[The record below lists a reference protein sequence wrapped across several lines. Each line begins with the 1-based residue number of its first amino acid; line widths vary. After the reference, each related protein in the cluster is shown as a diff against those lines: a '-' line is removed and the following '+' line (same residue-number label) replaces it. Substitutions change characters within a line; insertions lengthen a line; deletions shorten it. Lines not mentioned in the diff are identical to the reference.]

1 MSLNF
6 LLYFE
11 RTEWRVIETMECKI
25 IPFWTA
31 EERDRTD
38 TDKAEALLSQAM
50 EGFHKKLVV
59 LDDDP
64 TGVQTVH
71 DVSVYTDWE
80 EESIRNGF
88 EEKEAM
94 FFILT
99 NSRSFSVEET
109 TKVHQDIAARVAKV
123 ARELGQDFMIISRGD
138 STLRGHYPLE
148 TQLLADGLTKNE
160 GVVIDG
166 EIICPFFPE
175 GGRYTMDNIHY
186 VKEQENL
193 VPAGMTEFAKDK
205 TFGYKSSDLTEY
217 VEEKTEGKY
226 HKEDCITISL
236 DELNALDVQGIKDK
250 LMSAQNMAK
259 IIVNA
264 VSYADLKVFCA
275 ALVLAMKAGKHYMAR
290 TAAAFTKVMGRISD
304 QPLLGR
310 AQLEGDTKNG
320 GIVLIGSHVKKT
332 TDQLN
337 CLKKL
342 DGQADFMEFQV
353 NAVFEE
359 NGLEKEVEKTVKAAE
374 EKILS
379 GRTVVIYTSRQ
390 LLAPENMTPEEKLQI
405 SVKISNAVTS
415 IIGKLSVKPK
425 FIIAKGGITSSDVGT
440 KALRVKKARVM
451 GQVKKGIPVWMTGEE
466 SKFPG
471 MPYIIFPG
479 NVGEVSTLKEIVEEL
494 I

>member
-1 MSLNF
+1 
-6 LLYFE
+6 
-11 RTEWRVIETMECKI
+11 MECKV
-25 IPFWTA
+25 IPFHTV
-31 EERDRTD
+31 EERSKTD
-38 TDKAEALLSQAM
+38 ADKAEALLSQAM

-80 EESIRNGF
+80 EESIRKGF

-193 VPAGMTEFAKDK
+193 VPAGMAEFAKDK

-236 DELNALDVQGIKDK
+236 DERNALDVQGVKVK
-250 LMSAQNMAK
+250 LMTAKDMAK

-275 ALVLAMKAGKHYMAR
+275 ALVLAMKEGKHYMAR

-310 AQLEGDTKNG
+310 EQLEGDTRNG

-337 CLKKL
+337 CLKEL
-342 DGQADFMEFQV
+342 DGQVDFMEFQV
-353 NAVFEE
+353 NTVFEE

>member
-31 EERDRTD
+31 VERDRTD
-38 TDKAEALLSQAM
+38 ADKAEMLLSQAM

-186 VKEQENL
+186 VKEQDNL
-193 VPAGMTEFAKDK
+193 VPAGMTEFARDK

-353 NAVFEE
+353 NTVFEE
-359 NGLEKEVEKTVKAAE
+359 NGLEKAVERTVKAAE

-390 LLAPENMTPEEKLQI
+390 LLAPENMTPEEKLHI

>member
-80 EESIRNGF
+80 EESIRKGF

-205 TFGYKSSDLTEY
+205 TFGYKFSDLTEY

-353 NAVFEE
+353 NTVFEE
-359 NGLEKEVEKTVKAAE
+359 NGLEKEVERTVKAAE

-390 LLAPENMTPEEKLQI
+390 LLAPENMTPEEKLHI

>member
-80 EESIRNGF
+80 EESIRKGF

-205 TFGYKSSDLTEY
+205 TFGYKFSDLTEY

-337 CLKKL
+337 CLKEL

-353 NAVFEE
+353 NTVFEE
-359 NGLEKEVEKTVKAAE
+359 NGLEKEVERTVKAAE

-390 LLAPENMTPEEKLQI
+390 LLAPENMTPEEKLHI

>member
-1 MSLNF
+1 
-6 LLYFE
+6 
-11 RTEWRVIETMECKI
+11 MECKI

-31 EERDRTD
+31 VERDRTD
-38 TDKAEALLSQAM
+38 ADKAEALLSQAM

-337 CLKKL
+337 CLKEL

-353 NAVFEE
+353 NTVFEE
-359 NGLEKEVEKTVKAAE
+359 NGLEKEVERTVKAAE

-390 LLAPENMTPEEKLQI
+390 LLAPENMTPEEKLHI

-451 GQVKKGIPVWMTGEE
+451 GQVKKGY
-466 SKFPG
+466 PG
-471 MPYIIFPG
+471 MDDRRRKQIPWNAIHYFSG
-479 NVGEVSTLKEIVEEL
+479 KCG
-494 I
+494 

>member
-31 EERDRTD
+31 VERDRTD
-38 TDKAEALLSQAM
+38 ADKAEMLLSQAM

-186 VKEQENL
+186 VKEQDNL
-193 VPAGMTEFAKDK
+193 VPAGMTEFARDK

-337 CLKKL
+337 CLKEL

-353 NAVFEE
+353 NTVFEE
-359 NGLEKEVEKTVKAAE
+359 NGLEKEVERTVKAAE

-415 IIGKLSVKPK
+415 IIGKLQVKPK

-440 KALRVKKARVM
+440 KALHVKKARVM

>member
-38 TDKAEALLSQAM
+38 TDKAEVLLSQAM

-80 EESIRNGF
+80 EESIRKGF

-186 VKEQENL
+186 VKEQDNL
-193 VPAGMTEFAKDK
+193 VPAGMTEFARDK

-236 DELNALDVQGIKDK
+236 DELNALDVQEIKDK

-337 CLKKL
+337 CLKEL

-353 NAVFEE
+353 NTVFEE
-359 NGLEKEVEKTVKAAE
+359 NGLEKEVERTVKAAE

-390 LLAPENMTPEEKLQI
+390 LLAPENMTPEEKLHI

>member
-1 MSLNF
+1 
-6 LLYFE
+6 
-11 RTEWRVIETMECKI
+11 MECKV
-25 IPFWTA
+25 IPFHTV
-31 EERDRTD
+31 EERSKTD
-38 TDKAEALLSQAM
+38 ADKAEALLSQVM

-80 EESIRNGF
+80 EESIRKGF

-148 TQLLADGLTKNE
+148 TQLLADDLTKNE

-186 VKEQENL
+186 VKEQDNL

-275 ALVLAMKAGKHYMAR
+275 ALVLAMKAGKYYMAR

-353 NAVFEE
+353 NTVFEE
-359 NGLEKEVEKTVKAAE
+359 NGLEKEVERTVKAAE

>member
-80 EESIRNGF
+80 EESIRKGF

-148 TQLLADGLTKNE
+148 TQLLADGLT
-160 GVVIDG
+160 
-166 EIICPFFPE
+166 
-175 GGRYTMDNIHY
+175 
-186 VKEQENL
+186 VKRESQRE
-193 VPAGMTEFAKDK
+193 
-205 TFGYKSSDLTEY
+205 
-217 VEEKTEGKY
+217 
-226 HKEDCITISL
+226 
-236 DELNALDVQGIKDK
+236 
-250 LMSAQNMAK
+250 K
-259 IIVNA
+259 IIV
-264 VSYADLKVFCA
+264 
-275 ALVLAMKAGKHYMAR
+275 
-290 TAAAFTKVMGRISD
+290 
-304 QPLLGR
+304 
-310 AQLEGDTKNG
+310 
-320 GIVLIGSHVKKT
+320 
-332 TDQLN
+332 
-337 CLKKL
+337 
-342 DGQADFMEFQV
+342 
-353 NAVFEE
+353 
-359 NGLEKEVEKTVKAAE
+359 
-374 EKILS
+374 
-379 GRTVVIYTSRQ
+379 
-390 LLAPENMTPEEKLQI
+390 
-405 SVKISNAVTS
+405 
-415 IIGKLSVKPK
+415 
-425 FIIAKGGITSSDVGT
+425 
-440 KALRVKKARVM
+440 
-451 GQVKKGIPVWMTGEE
+451 
-466 SKFPG
+466 
-471 MPYIIFPG
+471 
-479 NVGEVSTLKEIVEEL
+479 
-494 I
+494 

>member
-80 EESIRNGF
+80 EESIRKGF

-353 NAVFEE
+353 NTVFEE
-359 NGLEKEVEKTVKAAE
+359 NGLEKEVERTVKAAE

-390 LLAPENMTPEEKLQI
+390 LLAPENMTPEEKLHI

-440 KALRVKKARVM
+440 KALLVKKARVM

>member
-1 MSLNF
+1 MK
-6 LLYFE
+6 Y
-11 RTEWRVIETMECKI
+11 KI
-25 IPFWTA
+25 IPFRTVEERSKTDNSKA
-31 EERDRTD
+31 EE
-38 TDKAEALLSQAM
+38 LLSRAM

-80 EESIRNGF
+80 EESIGSGF
-88 EEKEAM
+88 EEKESM

-99 NSRSFSVEET
+99 NSRSFSIEET
-109 TKVHQDIAARVAKV
+109 TKVHQDIAERVKKV
-123 ARELGQDFMIISRGD
+123 AWEKGQDFMLISRGD
-138 STLRGHYPLE
+138 STLRGYYPLE
-148 TQLLADGLTKNE
+148 TQILADGLG
-160 GVVIDG
+160 GVDG

-186 VKEQENL
+186 VKEQDNL

-226 HKEDCITISL
+226 KKEDCITVSL
-236 DELNALDVQGIKDK
+236 EELNALDVQGIKDK
-250 LMSAQNMAK
+250 LMAARDMAK

-275 ALVLAMKAGKHYMAR
+275 VLVLAMKDGKRYMAR
-290 TAAAFTKVMGRISD
+290 TAAAFTKVLGRVSN
-304 QPLLGR
+304 QPLLER
-310 AQLEGDTKNG
+310 KQLEGETKNG

-337 CLKKL
+337 CLKEL
-342 DGQADFMEFQV
+342 GGQVDFMEFQV
-353 NAVFEE
+353 NTVFEE
-359 NGLEKEVEKTVKAAE
+359 NGLEKEAEKTVKAAE

-379 GRTVVIYTSRQ
+379 GRTVVIYTSRR
-390 LLAPENMTPEEKLQI
+390 LLAPENMTTEEKLQI

-415 IIGKLSVKPK
+415 VIGKLSVKPK

-440 KALRVKKARVM
+440 KALQVKKARVI
-451 GQVKKGIPVWMTGEE
+451 GQVKKGIPVWMTGAE